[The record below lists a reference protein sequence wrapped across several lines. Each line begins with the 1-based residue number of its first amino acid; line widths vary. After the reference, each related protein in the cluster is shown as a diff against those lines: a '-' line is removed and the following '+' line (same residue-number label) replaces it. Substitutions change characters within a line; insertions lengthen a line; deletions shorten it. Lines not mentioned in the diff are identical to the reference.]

1 MSKLK
6 CHFKGQIKEV
16 YIYPKLTTFKRKIL
30 NDFNEDLDKID
41 YLNLNAC
48 DNSFSTK
55 FQIENQSDYES
66 IIFDLNINNIICDL
80 NEYIKVENNELN
92 QQVMELKII
101 ISKLKKDIYF
111 CKNKYNKEYNK
122 YISLKR
128 DIDEY
133 KIKKKKKIDYF
144 IKLKKKNNYNIDIY
158 KKEQSINII
167 NFQDKENN
175 MKENIENESRFSNN
189 KTKLFPQ
196 ENDYNSFNILNI
208 SENNIEYNS
217 SINQNKGNKK
227 NDSDKEEDSKND
239 NSNKNEINSNEFE
252 YINNDKNEN
261 NINEINENE
270 NINNEKKDNND
281 NFDNENEDENY
292 ISIIDSNSKIN
303 NSIQSEELYSSF
315 IIFNNNPI
323 YKNKNEIINK
333 TPIKIEIKVKNNGK
347 NPIPRTDIICDQESD
362 LYIFETLVNNGN
374 DILPNEEINVK
385 LNVFFKDYQ
394 NIKNGLNTIFIYLKK
409 EDNTIIGKKKK
420 IEIMIKDNM
429 IERQDNIESNSE
441 SIDNISEN
449 DSFS

>member
-133 KIKKKKKIDYF
+133 KIESKKK
-144 IKLKKKNNYNIDIY
+144 L
-158 KKEQSINII
+158 II
-167 NFQDKENN
+167 
-175 MKENIENESRFSNN
+175 
-189 KTKLFPQ
+189 L
-196 ENDYNSFNILNI
+196 
-208 SENNIEYNS
+208 
-217 SINQNKGNKK
+217 
-227 NDSDKEEDSKND
+227 
-239 NSNKNEINSNEFE
+239 
-252 YINNDKNEN
+252 
-261 NINEINENE
+261 
-270 NINNEKKDNND
+270 
-281 NFDNENEDENY
+281 
-292 ISIIDSNSKIN
+292 
-303 NSIQSEELYSSF
+303 
-315 IIFNNNPI
+315 
-323 YKNKNEIINK
+323 
-333 TPIKIEIKVKNNGK
+333 
-347 NPIPRTDIICDQESD
+347 
-362 LYIFETLVNNGN
+362 
-374 DILPNEEINVK
+374 
-385 LNVFFKDYQ
+385 
-394 NIKNGLNTIFIYLKK
+394 
-409 EDNTIIGKKKK
+409 
-420 IEIMIKDNM
+420 
-429 IERQDNIESNSE
+429 
-441 SIDNISEN
+441 
-449 DSFS
+449 